1 MILDSGTMYICKL
14 ENTAE
19 NGLMPKEK
27 LVPVNKHWFQERVIG
42 LSRQALA
49 QGRNERID
57 LLAYIHF
64 DTSVRAGMYVVVGD
78 LETGDQM
85 RINSVG
91 HIIEENTNLRYTNLN
106 CQRLDKLY
114 DVAVPVAEGS

>member
-19 NGLMPKEK
+19 NGYMPHEE

-42 LSRQALA
+42 MSRHYMA
-49 QGRNERID
+49 QGVNERID

-64 DTSVRAGMYVVVGD
+64 DHKVRAGMYIVVGN
-78 LETGDQM
+78 LHGGDQM

-91 HIIEENTNLRYTNLN
+91 HVIEENTNLRYTTLT
-106 CQRLDKLY
+106 CQRLDKFY
-114 DVAVPVAEGS
+114 DVAEPA